1 MYRRSLFHISVLI
14 CNLLFLTSA
23 FAQSDKSS
31 VDRGRYLIT
40 IAGCNDC
47 HTAGYPESGGKV
59 PEFQWLK
66 GSPIGYQGT
75 WGTTYPANLRLSVA
89 NMSEEQFIA
98 RSRSELMPP
107 MPWFNLVAM
116 SDQDLKAMYAYIKSL
131 GEPGEEVPA
140 YVPPDIAPV
149 TPYIVFVPQQ
159 PARH

>member
-66 GSPIGYQGT
+66 GSPIGYQGP
-75 WGTTYPANLRLSVA
+75 WGTTYPANLRLSC
-89 NMSEEQFIA
+89 N
-98 RSRSELMPP
+98 PP
-107 MPWFNLVAM
+107 ISNRPF
-116 SDQDLKAMYAYIKSL
+116 K
-131 GEPGEEVPA
+131 
-140 YVPPDIAPV
+140 
-149 TPYIVFVPQQ
+149 
-159 PARH
+159 